1 MTDSGALIQKIL
13 DGDTDAFRELITAN
27 QRLVFHVVFRL
38 VENPADRED
47 LCQDIFVKVYQNLQR
62 FKHNCKLSTWIA
74 TIAYNTAINS
84 LKKKRL
90 PLYDDRLPANQTV
103 DSLLHSQCTQEHSL
117 IQQDLLQQLENEI
130 RKLPERY
137 ATIISLF
144 HLEEMTYA
152 EIGKVMNL
160 PEGTVKSH
168 LFRARKLLKERLL
181 KKYPEEELW
190 KENA

>member
-13 DGDTDAFRELITAN
+13 DGDTEAFRELITAN

-84 LKKKRL
+84 L
-90 PLYDDRLPANQTV
+90 
-103 DSLLHSQCTQEHSL
+103 
-117 IQQDLLQQLENEI
+117 
-130 RKLPERY
+130 
-137 ATIISLF
+137 
-144 HLEEMTYA
+144 
-152 EIGKVMNL
+152 
-160 PEGTVKSH
+160 
-168 LFRARKLLKERLL
+168 
-181 KKYPEEELW
+181 
-190 KENA
+190 